1 MTRKLTMDPESLSI
15 ESFESGTAAEVH
27 GTVEAH
33 DVKVPCPLS
42 GSIRFSCPP
51 SWDCHAEEALP
62 AKA

>member
-1 MTRKLTMDPESLSI
+1 MTRKLMLDPESLAI
-15 ESFESGTAAEVH
+15 DPFDSGDVAEVH
-27 GTVEAH
+27 GTVQGH

-51 SWDCHAEEALP
+51 SWDCYEPVP

>member
-1 MTRKLTMDPESLSI
+1 MTRKLALDPESLSI
-15 ESFESGTAAEVH
+15 ESFESGNAAETH

-51 SWDCHAEEALP
+51 SWDCHAEAP
-62 AKA
+62 AKG